1 MKWTILLGNRV
12 FSPIEKS
19 NSFLKLMTS
28 LCRILVGFENGEG
41 SNQAPRLLQPL
52 SQLILKQNIVA
63 LLLFI
68 IQSQLRRYSHSFDW
82 I

>member
-52 SQLILKQNIVA
+52 SQLILKQNIVVVVYHTIPTKT
-63 LLLFI
+63 LL
-68 IQSQLRRYSHSFDW
+68 S
-82 I
+82 